1 MGSVILAMK
10 RLACEDVG
18 LDCHYII
25 QGVTEEEIMKNAIQH
40 YSEIHA
46 INPQEMTSEMKVK
59 IKDNIH
65 DVLSSEE

>member
-1 MGSVILAMK
+1 VGSVILAMK

-25 QGVTEEEIMKNAIQH
+25 QGATEEEIIKNAIQH

-46 INPQEMTSEMKVK
+46 IKPDEMTSEMKVR
-59 IKDNIH
+59 IKRNIH
-65 DVLSSEE
+65 DLS